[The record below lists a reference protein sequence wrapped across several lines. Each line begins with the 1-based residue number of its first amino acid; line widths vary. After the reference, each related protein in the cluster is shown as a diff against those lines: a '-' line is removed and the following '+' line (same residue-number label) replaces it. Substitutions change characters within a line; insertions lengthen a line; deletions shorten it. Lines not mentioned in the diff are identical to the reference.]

1 MASRVSTTGA
11 TVTHHLALQVEGLRV
26 SYGPKVAVD
35 GVSLDINEAEI
46 FGLLGPNGAGKT
58 STLSAIEG
66 LVKPDAG
73 SIRVGDVDARANPA
87 AAKAR
92 MGVQLQS
99 TSFQSNLT
107 IREIVRLYAGLYGV
121 ALTRAGI
128 DDLLADVHLGEE
140 ASKRFSQ
147 LSGGQQKRVSLLI
160 ATIHS
165 PPLVL
170 LDEPTAGLDPQARR
184 QLWDR
189 IERLRDIGRSIL
201 LTTHSMEEAQAV
213 CHRVAIIDNGKLLTV
228 DTPTGLIEKHKDD
241 PRVRKAVLRA
251 LLEADLTVQLRNGR
265 ALLLTFFPPLAVF
278 YGLST
283 AKRGA
288 QLGGA
293 IVNVALALTLG
304 IALIAIL
311 GYTASV
317 ARDRELGVFQ
327 RLRVT
332 PAPTWAI
339 MVSRLALQ
347 ILSMLAMY
355 GDF

>member
-1 MASRVSTTGA
+1 VAGPAHNCGFKVSATGQTATNRV
-11 TVTHHLALQVEGLRV
+11 ALQVEDLHV
-26 SYGPKVAVD
+26 SYGSRRAVD
-35 GVSLDINEAEI
+35 GVSLEINEGEI

-66 LVKPDAG
+66 LLRPDSG
-73 SIRVGDVDARANPA
+73 SIRVGDVDPRVNPA
-87 AAKAR
+87 AARAR

-107 IREIVRLYAGLYGV
+107 IREIVRLFAGLYGV
-121 ALTRAGI
+121 ALTRSGI

-189 IERLRDIGRSIL
+189 IERLRDAGRSIL

-213 CHRVAIIDNGKLLTV
+213 CRRVAIIDNGKLVTV
-228 DTPTGLIEKHKDD
+228 DTPAGLIEKHKDD
-241 PRVRKAVLRA
+241 PRVRKVAHGEVTLEDVFIGLTGSELR
-251 LLEADLTVQLRNGR
+251 D
-265 ALLLTFFPPLAVF
+265 
-278 YGLST
+278 
-283 AKRGA
+283 
-288 QLGGA
+288 
-293 IVNVALALTLG
+293 
-304 IALIAIL
+304 
-311 GYTASV
+311 
-317 ARDRELGVFQ
+317 
-327 RLRVT
+327 
-332 PAPTWAI
+332 
-339 MVSRLALQ
+339 
-347 ILSMLAMY
+347 
-355 GDF
+355 